1 MKYDVLENVNIINQD
16 KTTKTIIAIIIL
28 PFSIILFI
36 IGVLLLWVLVLTV
49 PCNDCDFEK
58 GLFAKVET
66 NIVEAPCNIINW
78 ARTSEILRNPPV
90 DLQVLQ

>member
-1 MKYDVLENVNIINQD
+1 
-16 KTTKTIIAIIIL
+16 
-28 PFSIILFI
+28 
-36 IGVLLLWVLVLTV
+36 LLWVLVLTV